1 MKAHSIALMLQR
13 ALPRALRPSGTFGLG
28 PWQRKLPSAT
38 DFSRCCPRSASS
50 ASHAPRQ
57 EWPNVDEQEARRM
70 GRPFAED
77 REDVDSRATRDANS
91 EDSAHT
97 GEEEQGDAGNSS
109 EDDDHAD
116 LYTELGVARGAGPD
130 ELRAAY
136 RRLAKECHP
145 DLNPTDPAAAA
156 ARFRRVSHA
165 HNTLQNLPMRRL
177 YDLHLRRSEAF
188 VRRDRM
194 EEESKSEFRRL
205 FDSFP
210 IAVSAAASLL
220 GMFVL
225 LAGAR
230 EWVLRYPGSFWAWFR
245 YVPNWAPGKWWLA
258 ELYADAAQR
267 RGTLRCPH

>member
-1 MKAHSIALMLQR
+1 
-13 ALPRALRPSGTFGLG
+13 
-28 PWQRKLPSAT
+28 
-38 DFSRCCPRSASS
+38 
-50 ASHAPRQ
+50 
-57 EWPNVDEQEARRM
+57 M
-70 GRPFAED
+70 GRPFPED
-77 REDVDSRATRDANS
+77 PADGDSRATGDTKNEGR
-91 EDSAHT
+91 
-97 GEEEQGDAGNSS
+97 GEEEQGDADSPS
-109 EDDDHAD
+109 EDDDNAD
-116 LYTELGVARGAGPD
+116 LYTALGVARGAGPE

-145 DLNPTDPAAAA
+145 DLNPADPAAAA
-156 ARFRRVSHA
+156 ARFRKVSHA

-194 EEESKSEFRRL
+194 EEEGKSEFRRL
-205 FDSFP
+205 FDSYP

-220 GMFVL
+220 GMLVL

-230 EWVLRYPGSFWAWFR
+230 EWVVRYPGSFWAWFR

-267 RGTLRCPH
+267 RALRCPY